1 MEPSITLQFE
11 NPLTYPDETCD
22 FIILSGPI
30 TSYVRGSNDM
40 KIKPIL
46 DQVSVG
52 EHSLFYNK
60 QAMQFLVS
68 LVEFEDIPNEFQ
80 ALEFWPSNFQKR

>member
-11 NPLTYPDETCD
+11 NPLTYPDDTCD

-30 TSYVRGSNDM
+30 TNYVRGSNDM

-46 DQVSVG
+46 DQFKILRQLKKVEKFEFVKRILDKNRSKN
-52 EHSLFYNK
+52 SNSSK
-60 QAMQFLVS
+60 
-68 LVEFEDIPNEFQ
+68 EFETIKKVESLN
-80 ALEFWPSNFQKR
+80 